1 MTPEENKAYQR
12 GYRAGRQTAKERR
25 AVERIRREK
34 QAMLDRIYLTLLPVA
49 MTVEGW
55 LIDGKPVK
63 STVDRVRTAELW
75 AAHAIKR
82 RPIA

>member
-1 MTPEENKAYQR
+1 MTSEENKAYQR

-34 QAMLDRIYLTLLPVA
+34 QAMLDRIYLAVLPEALTANIDRNGVPIKTSSDRIGVA
-49 MTVEGW
+49 
-55 LIDGKPVK
+55 
-63 STVDRVRTAELW
+63 AEW
-75 AAHAIKR
+75 TEIAIKK

>member
-25 AVERIRREK
+25 TVERIRREK

-49 MTVEGW
+49 MTAPWERE
-55 LIDGKPVK
+55 GKPIVK
-63 STVDRVRTAELW
+63 TSDRAALAAEL
-75 AAHAIKR
+75 AEMALKR
-82 RPIA
+82 RPMA